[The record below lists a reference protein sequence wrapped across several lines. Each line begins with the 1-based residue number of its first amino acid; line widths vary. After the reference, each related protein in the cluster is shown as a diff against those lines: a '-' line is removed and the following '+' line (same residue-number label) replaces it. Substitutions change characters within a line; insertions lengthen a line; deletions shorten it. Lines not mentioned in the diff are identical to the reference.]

1 MENSANHQ
9 KGKDWFSTG
18 KTIFNIQSSFNFKSS
33 LGVRDMDI
41 DKTTFEDISIFHPE
55 EEFSIF
61 HKLNFTRT
69 TGGKSWLHR
78 FFSEPHQDVK
88 RINGTQKII
97 KTLLAHVDEWP
108 SDITNGTILVMDKY
122 LDYNVDPL
130 PEKPNPV
137 NSVTYKWLH
146 REDYALV
153 KYSVKHF
160 ADFYRGIKNLALQF
174 ADQEDLPLSF
184 KIYIERILQ
193 LLKETPLQRLS
204 DTKKAESFSL
214 SQNLY
219 FAFHLR
225 GLYKND
231 TLELIEIFYRLD
243 AWYSMAMAVKT
254 FGLSFPEF
262 VETEQPLIYAKGL
275 YHLLLPQPVPY
286 NIEMNPEHN
295 FLFLTGANM
304 AGKSTFIKSIGS
316 AVFLAHIGMGVP
328 AEEMKLTLFDGLLT
342 NINVVDNIAKGESFF
357 FNEVQR
363 IKSTIQKINNG
374 RKWLVLIDELFKGTN
389 VQDAMKCSSTVI
401 KGLIKMK
408 NSLFILSTHLYEIGD
423 ELKIHPNISFKYFET
438 NVKGDQLEFSYQLK
452 EGISNDRF
460 GYLILKKE
468 KVVDMLEKL

>member
-1 MENSANHQ
+1 
-9 KGKDWFSTG
+9 
-18 KTIFNIQSSFNFKSS
+18 
-33 LGVRDMDI
+33 MDI
-41 DKTTFEDISIFHPE
+41 DKTTFEDISIFHQE

-69 TGGKSWLHR
+69 TGGKEWLHR

-88 RINGTQKII
+88 RILGTQKII

-108 SDITNGTILVMDKY
+108 SDISNGTILVMDKF
-122 LDYNVDPL
+122 LDYNLDPI
-130 PEKPNPV
+130 PNNPNPI
-137 NSVTYKWLH
+137 NSVTYKWFH
-146 REDYALV
+146 HEDYSMV

-160 ADFYRGIKNLALQF
+160 ADFYRGIRNLALEF
-174 ADQEDLPLSF
+174 ADQQDLPLSF

-193 LLKETPLQRLS
+193 LLKETPLERLS
-204 DTKKAESFSL
+204 NTKRTEVFSR

-219 FAFHLR
+219 FGHHLR
-225 GLYKND
+225 SIYKTD

-254 FGLSFPEF
+254 FHLSFPEF
-262 VETEQPLIYAKGL
+262 VETEQPLVYAKGL

-316 AVFLAHIGMGVP
+316 AVFLAHLGMGVP
-328 AEEMKLTLFDGLLT
+328 AAEMKLTLFDGLLT

-363 IKSTIQKINNG
+363 IKITIQKINNG
-374 RKWLVLIDELFKGTN
+374 KKWLVLIDELFKGTN

-401 KGLIKMK
+401 KGLIRMK

-423 ELKIHPNISFKYFET
+423 ELRVYPNISFKYFET
-438 NVKGDQLEFSYQLK
+438 NVIGDQLEFSYQLK